1 MSTAILVL
9 ELALVA
15 AAAVLLTI
23 VLLRRGRGV
32 SYVALAILLIGLA
45 AVLWYLGIRTPPKV
59 L

>member
-1 MSTAILVL
+1 MSVAILAL

-15 AAAVLLTI
+15 AAAVLLSV

-32 SYVALAILLIGLA
+32 SYVALALLLIGLA
-45 AVLWYLGIRTPPKV
+45 AVLWYLGMRTPPKV